1 MEEIDIKQDEE
12 YDSFETLELNEDLIK
27 GVYIYGFRE
36 PSKIQIN
43 GIKAINSHNDCII
56 QSQSGTGKTATF
68 LLGVL
73 NNVEDNDD
81 CQCII
86 ITPTRDLS
94 RQVFSVATKIA
105 KYTNINIVLATGGT
119 EIKSRELKKSNVVIG
134 TIGRIKHM
142 IVKKNIEMDNLK
154 MLVLDEVDEL
164 LEDNLSEDLTYIF
177 NEVPQTTQK
186 CFISATITRQVF
198 ETSKKLL
205 NNPEKILLKKE
216 EIAVDLIK
224 QFYVDTSTEQL
235 KIEVLLDLYSLIN
248 TSQAIIFCN
257 TIRKVEWISE
267 KLIEQNFT
275 ITSVHGKMNSKER
288 ENIIK
293 DFRDGKTRILIT
305 TDLLARGIDID
316 QINLV
321 INYDLPP
328 NKQTYIHRIGRCGRF
343 GKRGV
348 AISFVKGEDENDNN
362 ILDRMKKYYKIE
374 INELTDD
381 VEELLN
387 G

>member
-1 MEEIDIKQDEE
+1 MEDNDNIEE
-12 YDSFETLELNEDLIK
+12 YDNFETLDLNEDLIK

-56 QSQSGTGKTATF
+56 QSQSGTGKTGTF

-73 NNVEDNDD
+73 NNIEENNDS
-81 CQCII
+81 QCII

-94 RQVFSVATKIA
+94 NQVYNVSKKIA
-105 KYTNINIVLATGGT
+105 KFTNIKISLATGGT
-119 EIKSRELKKSNVVIG
+119 KILDSELRKSNVIIG
-134 TIGRIKHM
+134 TIGRMKHM
-142 IVKKNIEMDNLK
+142 IIKKNITMKTIK

-164 LEDNLSEDLTYIF
+164 LEDNLSEDLTFILDSL
-177 NEVPQTTQK
+177 PDTTQK
-186 CFISATITRQVF
+186 CFISATITKQVF
-198 ETSKKLL
+198 DMSKKLL

-224 QFYVDTSTEQL
+224 QFYVDTSIEQY
-235 KIEVLLDLYSLIN
+235 KIDVLLDLYSLIN

-267 KLIEQNFT
+267 KLIEENFT
-275 ITSVHGKMNSKER
+275 ITSVHGKMNAKER
-288 ENIIK
+288 NTIID
-293 DFRDGKTRILIT
+293 DFRQGKTRILVT

-343 GKRGV
+343 GKKGV
-348 AISFVKGEDENDNN
+348 AISFVKMEDDKDVN
-362 ILDRMKKYYKIE
+362 ILNRMKKYYDIE
-374 INELTDD
+374 IDELSDD
-381 VEELLN
+381 IEELLN
-387 G
+387 S

>member
-1 MEEIDIKQDEE
+1 
-12 YDSFETLELNEDLIK
+12 
-27 GVYIYGFRE
+27 
-36 PSKIQIN
+36 
-43 GIKAINSHNDCII
+43 
-56 QSQSGTGKTATF
+56 
-68 LLGVL
+68 LGVL

-94 RQVFSVATKIA
+94 RQVFTVATKIA

-177 NEVPQTTQK
+177 NEIPQTTQK

-224 QFYVDTSTEQL
+224 QFYVDISMEQL

-267 KLIEQNFT
+267 KLIEENFT

-348 AISFVKGEDENDNN
+348 AISFVKGEDDNDNN

-374 INELTDD
+374 INELTDN

-387 G
+387 S

>member
-1 MEEIDIKQDEE
+1 MEEIDINEE

-186 CFISATITRQVF
+186 CFISATITKQVF

-235 KIEVLLDLYSLIN
+235 KIDVLLD
-248 TSQAIIFCN
+248 
-257 TIRKVEWISE
+257 
-267 KLIEQNFT
+267 
-275 ITSVHGKMNSKER
+275 
-288 ENIIK
+288 
-293 DFRDGKTRILIT
+293 
-305 TDLLARGIDID
+305 
-316 QINLV
+316 
-321 INYDLPP
+321 
-328 NKQTYIHRIGRCGRF
+328 
-343 GKRGV
+343 
-348 AISFVKGEDENDNN
+348 
-362 ILDRMKKYYKIE
+362 
-374 INELTDD
+374 
-381 VEELLN
+381 
-387 G
+387 